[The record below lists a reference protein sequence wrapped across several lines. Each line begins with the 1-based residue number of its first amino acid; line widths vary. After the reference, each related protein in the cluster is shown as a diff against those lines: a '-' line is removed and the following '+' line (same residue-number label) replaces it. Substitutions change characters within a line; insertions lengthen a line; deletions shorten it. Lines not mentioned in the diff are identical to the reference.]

1 VACRTESP
9 SVSAES
15 LRRDGVTYVG
25 PGIDEALAELLRRLS
40 ALRTRL
46 RLKRKE
52 KTPPPDEASPTR
64 EESERTGP

>member
-1 VACRTESP
+1 MAARTEPVSL
-9 SVSAES
+9 SAES
-15 LRRDGVTYVG
+15 LRGDAVRYVG

-46 RLKRKE
+46 RLKGKE
-52 KTPPPDEASPTR
+52 KAPPPDEASPTR